1 MPIYTGGGDDG
12 TTSLFGGERV
22 AKHALRMELIGTIDE
37 LRRRGWAWQSST
49 CVMKRRQMQPAV
61 LQEAAQAP
69 RLRMTHP
76 PSRP

>member
-37 LRRRGWAWQSST
+37 LSAAWAWQSST
-49 CVMKRRQMQPAV
+49 CAMKRR
-61 LQEAAQAP
+61 
-69 RLRMTHP
+69 
-76 PSRP
+76 

>member
-37 LRRRGWAWQSST
+37 LERHSG
-49 CVMKRRQMQPAV
+49 
-61 LQEAAQAP
+61 
-69 RLRMTHP
+69 HG
-76 PSRP
+76 SRPPAGRRDGKCSQRSCKKQHGLSDSE

>member
-37 LRRRGWAWQSST
+37 LS
-49 CVMKRRQMQPAV
+49 
-61 LQEAAQAP
+61 AP
-69 RLRMTHP
+69 SGHG
-76 PSRP
+76 SRPPAR